1 MQHSLSKL
9 GALALLAAL
18 PMAVLAQSS
27 VTISGVM
34 DAGVSHVSNQGGKS
48 NLRADNGIG
57 VPNILFI
64 KGQEDLGGGMAAIFQ
79 LESQFNLS
87 TGASLPGN
95 NLIFGRQALVGLRDQ
110 RWGTL
115 SAGNQY
121 EFMHDALMFGGF
133 DSALTYGGYY
143 TFRQGPFNALAVPN
157 NPTGASDFD
166 RLAGL
171 ARVANSVKYLSPAIG
186 GVTFGGMYGFGE
198 VAGDTASSRTIS
210 LGSNYVQGDFG
221 LGAAYTDARY
231 SSMGNGHDGI
241 RNWGLGARYRLG
253 DYKLNLLYTNTR
265 NTLTKGE
272 VNVYQAGVNWQ
283 MNVAW
288 NLGVSYEYMKGNAQL
303 AHNYAHQGN
312 ATLQYWLSKRTD
324 LYLQAV
330 YQKAGGDNATTQA
343 WINGLYGPGSA
354 SSTGSQ
360 GIFRIGMAT
369 RF

>member
-1 MQHSLSKL
+1 MQKIKWKF
-9 GALALLAAL
+9 GAIAALATL
-18 PMAVLAQSS
+18 PVASWAQSS
-27 VTISGVM
+27 VTISGIM
-34 DAGVSHVSNQGGKS
+34 DAGVSYVSNESGKS

-57 VPNILFI
+57 VPSILFI
-64 KGQEDLGGGMAAIFQ
+64 KGQEDLGGGTAAIFQ

-95 NLIFGRQALVGLRDQ
+95 NLIFGRQSLVGLRDNK
-110 RWGTL
+110 WGTL
-115 SAGNQY
+115 TAGNQY
-121 EFMHDALMFGGF
+121 EFMHDSLLFGGF

-171 ARVANSVKYLSPAIG
+171 ARVANSVKYLSPDFN
-186 GVTFGGMYGFGE
+186 GVTFGGMYGLGE
-198 VAGDTASSRTIS
+198 VAGDTSASRTIS
-210 LGSNYVQGDFG
+210 LGTNYASGAFG
-221 LGAAYTDARY
+221 LAAAYTDARY
-231 SSMGNGHDGI
+231 STMSNGHDGI
-241 RNWGLGARYRLG
+241 RNWGLGARYRIG

-283 MNVAW
+283 MDVAW

-324 LYLQAV
+324 IYLQTV

-360 GIFRIGMAT
+360 AIFRIGMAT